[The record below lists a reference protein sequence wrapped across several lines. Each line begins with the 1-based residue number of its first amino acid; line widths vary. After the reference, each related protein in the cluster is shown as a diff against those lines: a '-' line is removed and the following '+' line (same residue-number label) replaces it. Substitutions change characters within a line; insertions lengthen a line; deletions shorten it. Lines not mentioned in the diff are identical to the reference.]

1 MSNPIKVPDEI
12 RDEALDILINSS
24 FDELLKLFLR
34 GESRHIPIG
43 AQKVFEL
50 TPVEI
55 KCTGDRVFTFMF
67 ALTHECTD
75 DRSHWVNDA
84 FLEVIKRKEED

>member
-1 MSNPIKVPDEI
+1 MSNPIKVPNEM
-12 RDEALDILINSS
+12 RDKALDILINSS

-43 AQKVFEL
+43 DQKVFEL
-50 TPVEI
+50 APVEV

-67 ALTHECTD
+67 AITHECPD

-84 FLEVIKRKEED
+84 FLEVEKRKED

>member
-1 MSNPIKVPDEI
+1 MSNPIKVPNEM
-12 RDEALDILINSS
+12 RARALDILISSS

-43 AQKVFEL
+43 DQKLFEL

-55 KCTGDRVFTFMF
+55 KCTGDRIFTFMF
-67 ALTHECTD
+67 AITHECPD